1 MSKKTIQLSFFGL
14 FTAGLCVFLFLVFK
28 PYLGVIFISG
38 VFAITFYPLYT
49 KLVLK
54 FNGRENLASLVVT
67 LLILVF
73 IIVPVIIIS
82 TLLLK
87 EAVDLYNAIAFG
99 GGSGGLISQ
108 ADALLKKVSTIFPSG
123 VIDSQIDL
131 GLYAR
136 SVLDWIIS
144 HFDSIFVAIF
154 GSILNFVLMLIS
166 LYYFFIYGEK
176 ITKGLVIW
184 SPLPDEYDNEFIQT
198 LKSSIDAV
206 LRGWILISIV
216 QGVLIGI
223 GFFFFGVPS
232 PVLWGFVGGV
242 ASLLPLLGTSIVTIP
257 AVVYLFI
264 SGHIGAGI
272 GLLIW
277 GSIAVG
283 LIDNII
289 SVIFLK
295 GKIKIHPLI
304 ILFSILGGVEMLGAI
319 GFLIGPVLVSAF
331 IALMKIYPFVMSYKK
346 DESPDISD

>member
-1 MSKKTIQLSFFGL
+1 MFTKNILILFLL

-99 GGSGGLISQ
+99 GGSTGGLISQ
-108 ADALLKKVSTIFPSG
+108 AYALLKKVSTIFPSG

-232 PVLWGFVGGV
+232 PVLWGFVGGI
-242 ASLLPLLGTSIVTIP
+242 ASLVPLLGTSIVTIP

-264 SGHIGAGI
+264 SCHIGAGI

-319 GFLIGPVLVSAF
+319 GFLIGPVLVSAL
-331 IALMKIYPFVMSYKK
+331 IALIKIYPFVMFYKK
-346 DESPDISD
+346 DESPDTSD